1 METEMDTKFRAVL
14 MAALFAIAQ
23 SALAADGVA
32 FIANLKG
39 EVVLDGTGRPA
50 LMAELPRGQ
59 KIVLGKDASLSVM
72 FIQSGKEF
80 ALKGPGRF
88 VVNSSDISASNG
100 APPAVRETEW
110 RTNSQVLVQ
119 VSQSS
124 SASIR
129 MRRIGPAK
137 ADDKA
142 ALVYPIQGKVSTLQP
157 TFRWNTG
164 GVASP
169 FEFTIAPAADRGSPL
184 NKARVAGDT
193 YHLPVTLNPD
203 SEYAWRVTA
212 ADTEIGSGMFRTLPQ
227 DALSQA
233 ENRKPHDKAE
243 FSDRLMYAL
252 MLQEMGATQDA
263 QEIWSALAQERADL
277 PELAVLSKGH

>member
-1 METEMDTKFRAVL
+1 MKTKFRALLTV
-14 MAALFAIAQ
+14 ALFALAQ
-23 SALAADGVA
+23 SALAAGGVA

-39 EVVLDGTGRPA
+39 EVTLDGTRRPA
-50 LMAELPRGQ
+50 LMAELSKGQ

-80 ALKGPGRF
+80 ALKGPGQF
-88 VVNSSDISASNG
+88 VVNSSDISASIG
-100 APPAVRETEW
+100 ATPAVHETEW

-129 MRRIGPAK
+129 MRRIGPVK

-142 ALVYPIQGKVSTLQP
+142 AKLIYPTLGKVSTLQP
-157 TFRWNTG
+157 TFRWNAGEAT
-164 GVASP
+164 SP
-169 FEFTIAPAADRGSPL
+169 FEFAIALAADRGSPL
-184 NKARVAGDT
+184 NKAKVAGDS
-193 YHLPVTLNPD
+193 YHLPVTLKPD
-203 SEYAWRVTA
+203 TEYAWTVTA
-212 ADTEIGSGMFRTLPQ
+212 ADTEIGNGVFRTLPQ
-227 DALSQA
+227 DAIRQA
-233 ENRKPHDKAE
+233 EKRKPREKAE

-277 PELAVLSKGH
+277 PELAALSKGH

>member
-1 METEMDTKFRAVL
+1 MDTKFRAVL
-14 MAALFAIAQ
+14 MAALFALAQ
-23 SALAADGVA
+23 SAVAAEGVA

-39 EVVLDGTGRPA
+39 EVALDGAGRPA
-50 LMAELPRGQ
+50 LMAELTRGQ

-88 VVNSSDISASNG
+88 VVNGSDISASNG

-110 RTNSQVLVQ
+110 RTNSKVLVQ

-137 ADDKA
+137 SDDKA
-142 ALVYPIQGKVSTLQP
+142 ALVYPTHGKVSTLQP
-157 TFRWNTG
+157 TFRWNSG
-164 GVASP
+164 GAAPP
-169 FEFTIAPAADRGSPL
+169 FGFTISPAADRSSPL
-184 NKARVAGDT
+184 SKASVGGDS
-193 YHLPVTLNPD
+193 YRLPVTLIPD
-203 SEYAWRVTA
+203 TEYAWRVTA

-263 QEIWSALAQERADL
+263 QEIWSTLAQERADL
-277 PELAVLSKGH
+277 PELAALGKGH